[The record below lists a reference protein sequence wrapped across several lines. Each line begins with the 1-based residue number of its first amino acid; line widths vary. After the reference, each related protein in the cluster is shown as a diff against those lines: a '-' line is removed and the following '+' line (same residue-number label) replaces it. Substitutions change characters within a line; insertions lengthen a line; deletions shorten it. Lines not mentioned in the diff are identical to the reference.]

1 MERRAVARARTYL
14 GGQVAFNVRFSTM
27 DCLVRNL
34 SAAGAKLDF
43 NGAAIIPD
51 EVDLTIAKRDETLR
65 ARIVWRRGDEAG
77 VVFRQLQP
85 GSDVVPLT
93 VARRLRACEAEKAAL
108 QRRVA
113 ELSSGE

>member
-43 NGAAIIPD
+43 NGAATIPD
-51 EVDLTIAKRDETLR
+51 EVDLTITNREETRR

-77 VVFRQLQP
+77 VAFRQPAP

-93 VARRLRACEAEKAAL
+93 VARRVPDCEAEKTPL

-113 ELSSGE
+113 QLSSGD